1 MLTILITVVSF
12 SFALK
17 VIGAELNGGFK
28 RHSLGFDL
36 NLRKDC
42 EKSRFGHDK
51 VLFTILK
58 MLSNKKKLFI
68 RHSDEGLE

>member
-28 RHSLGFDL
+28 RHSGFDL

-58 MLSNKKKLFI
+58 MLSNKKNLFI
-68 RHSDEGLE
+68 RHSDEGLK